1 MSFGELK
8 SFIDLIIWLKSL
20 LLKKGEQQLSNS
32 VTSRFLQ
39 AFFNHGVHHNQIPQY
54 CCQALNLAQ
63 INNAEKLAEVLTPK
77 ILEQTSTFFGIRQ
90 DWLIG
95 ASKIIYN
102 VHDFYKEPRQMVT
115 FLEKIKKNRNYI
127 TCTVLRCRD
136 KSAHLRDTPGIFVFS
151 EIVSEINNR
160 PVFRHHFCGLQAI
173 GYWKSRADFA
183 ARCALIIKSEIPV
196 FGHFANEDW
205 LKSAYDG
212 FNMPEYDY
220 DLGELILPN
229 KGIWN
234 VYDFIE
240 FPNLYLSQLD
250 TEGGIAVNFALN
262 RWLMWA
268 NSGVITFRYSEEETK
283 AIIASFEKA
292 LDS

>member
-1 MSFGELK
+1 MIFGELK
-8 SFIDLIIWLKSL
+8 SFIDLMVWLKSL
-20 LLKKGEQQLSNS
+20 LHKKGEQQLSNS

-39 AFFNHGVHHNQIPQY
+39 VFFNHGVHHNQIPQY
-54 CCQALNLAQ
+54 CSQALNLAQ
-63 INNAEKLAEVLTPK
+63 INNAEKLAEVLIPK
-77 ILEQTSTFFGIRQ
+77 ILEQTSMFFGIRQ

-115 FLEKIKKNRNYI
+115 FLEEIKKSQNYI

-136 KSAHLRDTPGIFVFS
+136 KSANLHETPGIFVFS
-151 EIVSEINNR
+151 EIVSEVNNR
-160 PVFRHHFCGLQAI
+160 PVFRYHFCGIQSI

-183 ARCALIIKSEIPV
+183 ACCALIIKSEIPA
-196 FGHFANEDW
+196 FGHFADEDW

-212 FNMPEYDY
+212 LIMPEYDY

-240 FPNLYLSQLD
+240 FPNQYLSQLD
-250 TEGGIAVNFALN
+250 KEGGVAVNFALN

-268 NSGVITFRYSEEETK
+268 NSGVITFRYSEEETE